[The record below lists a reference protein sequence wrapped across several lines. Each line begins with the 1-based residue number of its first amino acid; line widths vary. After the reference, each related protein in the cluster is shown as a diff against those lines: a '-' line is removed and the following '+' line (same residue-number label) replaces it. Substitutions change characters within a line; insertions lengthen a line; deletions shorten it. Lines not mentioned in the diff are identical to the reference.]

1 MPTFIYRLT
10 PARAEMPS
18 NPTDDESRVIGEHF
32 AYLCEAA
39 SAGKLH
45 LAGRTMNE
53 SDVWGICIFEADSE
67 EAAREFMSNDPGVKQ
82 GVQLGELFPFRTA
95 LWGAEP
101 EGCFDFRPNST

>member
-10 PARAEMPS
+10 PARADMP
-18 NPTDDESRVIGEHF
+18 NDPTDEEVRVIGEHL

-39 SAGKLH
+39 RAGKLH

-53 SDVWGICIFEADSE
+53 SGVWGICIFDANSDE
-67 EAAREFMSNDPGVKQ
+67 EALEFMNNDPGVKH
-82 GVQLGELFPFRTA
+82 GVQLAELFPFKTA

-101 EGCFDFRPNST
+101 EGCFDFQPN